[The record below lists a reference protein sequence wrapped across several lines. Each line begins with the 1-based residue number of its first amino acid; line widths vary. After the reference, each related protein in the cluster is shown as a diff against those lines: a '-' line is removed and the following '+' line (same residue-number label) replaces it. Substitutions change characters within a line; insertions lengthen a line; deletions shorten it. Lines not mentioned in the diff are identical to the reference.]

1 MPPQPKTLKLEAPT
15 MPAPNDPRREPDD
28 VDGVDGGKPA
38 PPNVQEMFVFMS
50 EQLAEIAHESRA
62 GRRETSELR
71 GEVMPHIRRLNRRV
85 FGSKPPEFMAS
96 RPPGLDGELAI
107 PVSVSDP
114 PLVVAVVTQHGTI
127 ETLAQEVSNVR
138 GEVTTARTELKELR
152 EINAQQSRAQ
162 GLARPGVSLGRR
174 TRAYVGS
181 RAGVRDVVLL
191 IGALSALVGV
201 WRGGFAPSP
210 AASSPN
216 LSTQPV
222 KR

>member
-1 MPPQPKTLKLEAPT
+1 MPLQPKTLKLEAAK
-15 MPAPNDPRREPDD
+15 MPPRDDPRREPEPDG
-28 VDGVDGGKPA
+28 DGVEGNPA
-38 PPNVQEMFVFMS
+38 PPTVQEMFAFMS
-50 EQLAEIAHESRA
+50 EQLADIAHESRA

-85 FGSKPPEFMAS
+85 FGSKPPPFMAS
-96 RPPGLDGELAI
+96 KPPALDGELAI

-114 PLVVAVVTQHGTI
+114 PLAVAVVTQHDTI
-127 ETLAQEVSNVR
+127 ETLTQEVSNVR
-138 GEVTTARTELKELR
+138 GEVTTARGELKELR

-181 RAGVRDVVLL
+181 RAGVRDIVLL

-201 WRGGFAPSP
+201 WRGFAPSP
-210 AASSPN
+210 AAITPN
-216 LSTQPV
+216 LSTEPV